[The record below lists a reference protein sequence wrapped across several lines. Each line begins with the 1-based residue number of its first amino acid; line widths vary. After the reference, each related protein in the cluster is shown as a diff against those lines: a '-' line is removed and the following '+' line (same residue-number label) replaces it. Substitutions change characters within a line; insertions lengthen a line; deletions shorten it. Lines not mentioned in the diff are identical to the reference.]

1 MDDVIVALLRGG
13 DAAEGIDLP
22 AWRALW
28 DRLETGGL
36 DRAEVSALLATLS
49 TRLPAASPLVALVAS
64 LRERRSGPEL
74 PAWPGSVNIVGT
86 GGGPRT
92 FNVSTAAAFVAAA
105 MGVPVVKTG
114 SRAYTG
120 SVGSID
126 LLDRLSVRLTRSVPD
141 TEDALGEHGI
151 AFAGPF
157 VYPAPLT
164 RMARA
169 LVPLGLKPFGRF
181 LNALGPFLAAVP
193 VAAQVTGVS
202 SAAPLEPLRQ
212 LASAATDRRVWL
224 CANDIGCDE
233 LLGFADNRV
242 YRPDGDPITL
252 SPGDL
257 ATGHG
262 SLDDLAEA
270 PDSES
275 LVPHFLDVLS
285 GRGTAAATEAVALNA
300 AALAVASGHA
310 ATWPEAHAA
319 ATDAVHDGAAVS
331 LVDRV
336 RAKAVA
342 RG

>member
-1 MDDVIVALLRGG
+1 MDEVIAALLRGG
-13 DAAEGIDLP
+13 DAAEGVDLP

-28 DRLETGGL
+28 DRLESGGL

-49 TRLPAASPLVALVAS
+49 TRLPAAAPLKALVVS
-64 LRERRSGPEL
+64 LRERRSGPEH
-74 PAWPGSVNIVGT
+74 PAWPGAVNIVGT

-126 LLDRLSVRLTRSVPD
+126 LLDRLGVRLTRSVSD

-169 LVPLGLKPFGRF
+169 LVPLGLRPFGRF

-193 VAAQVTGVS
+193 VSAQVTGVS
-202 SAAPLEPLRQ
+202 SAAPLEPLRH
-212 LASAATDRRVWL
+212 LAASATDRTVWL

-233 LLGFADNRV
+233 LLGFAHNV
-242 YRPDGDPITL
+242 VHTGGDPVTL

-257 ATGHG
+257 APGRG

-270 PDSES
+270 HPDS

-285 GRGTAAATEAVALNA
+285 GRGTTAATEAVCLNA
-300 AALAVASGHA
+300 AALAMAGGHA
-310 ATWPEAHAA
+310 ATWPGAFAA
-319 ATDAVHDGAAVS
+319 ATDAVHGGAAVA

>member
-1 MDDVIVALLRGG
+1 MRGG

-22 AWRALW
+22 ARRALW

-49 TRLPAASPLVALVAS
+49 TSLPPAVPLGAMVAS
-64 LRERRSGPEL
+64 LRERRSATGTSTW
-74 PAWPGSVNIVGT
+74 AGSVNIVGT

-92 FNVSTAAAFVAAA
+92 FNVSTAAAFLAAA

-126 LLDRLSVRLTRSVPD
+126 LLDRLGVRLTRSVTD
-141 TEDALGEHGI
+141 TEHALGENGI

-181 LNALGPFLAAVP
+181 LNSLGPFLAAVP

-202 SAAPLEPLRQ
+202 SAAPLEPLRR
-212 LASAATDRRVWL
+212 LAEDATDRAVWI
-224 CANDIGCDE
+224 CANDVGCDE
-233 LLGFADNRV
+233 LLGFAVNRV
-242 YRPDGDPITL
+242 YRPGTDPLTFV
-252 SPGDL
+252 PGEL
-257 ATGHG
+257 AFGHG

-270 PDSES
+270 PDPDS

-285 GRGTAAATEAVALNA
+285 GRGTAAATEAVCLNA
-300 AALAVASGHA
+300 AALAMAGGHA
-310 ATWPEAHAA
+310 ATWPDAFAD
-319 ATDAVHDGAAVS
+319 ATDAVHDGAAMA
-331 LVDRV
+331 LVDRM
-336 RAKAVA
+336 RQKAVS